1 MPSLL
6 SNALVVF
13 LAIFLAELPDKTMFA
28 TLMLA
33 TRMRRPFAVWVG
45 VSIAYCTHVVIAVLF
60 GSALSKL
67 PERPKPQLPKLST
80 RRLPHQL
87 RRRLNRSS
95 EP

>member
-1 MPSLL
+1 ML

-45 VSIAYCTHVVIAVLF
+45 VSIAYCTHVVIAV
-60 GSALSKL
+60 
-67 PERPKPQLPKLST
+67 
-80 RRLPHQL
+80 
-87 RRRLNRSS
+87 
-95 EP
+95 